1 MEFQLKKWEL
11 TYLDDF
17 MKATDDPELAGN
29 MCEKLPYPMDAAFAV
44 EYIKERLLNSEE
56 KQICRAVIADGHA
69 VGGAD
74 VILGS
79 GDFEKTA
86 ELSVWLSK
94 KYRGRNIGSAV
105 IKQICKE
112 AFEKFDIVR
121 ISAHPFSTNKVVE
134 AALESAGFSYEGTMR
149 KAIFKNGRAYDY
161 KIYAILREE
170 I

>member
-11 TYLDDF
+11 IYLDDF

-29 MCEKLPYPMDAAFAV
+29 ICENLPYPMDAAFAV
-44 EYIKERLLNSEE
+44 EYIRERLLNSEK
-56 KQICRAVIADGHA
+56 KQICRAVIVDGHA

-79 GDFEKTA
+79 GDFEKSA

-94 KYRGRNIGSAV
+94 KYRGRSIGSDV
-105 IKQICKE
+105 IKRICKE

-121 ISAHPFSTNKVVE
+121 ISAHTFSTHKVME
-134 AALESAGFSYEGTMR
+134 SALESAGFRHEGTMR
-149 KAIFKNGRAYDY
+149 KAVFKNGKIYDY
-161 KIYAILREE
+161 EVYSMLREE